1 MKLLKRLVVLQ
12 IRFKTLLLIN
22 FLIMINFTVIASQK
36 SDGISPEIYDLNL
49 LMNKNLELKKNGKPV
64 IANKW
69 MVVTA
74 NKKASEAAAR
84 VLHSGGNAID
94 AMVTAQLVLGLV
106 EPESSG
112 LGGGAFLVYYEKKT
126 KKLITLDGRET
137 APLEVKADHFQDKK
151 GNPLTFFEAVVGGKS
166 VGVPGTP
173 ALLEKAHQ
181 KWGKKKWEELFKD
194 AIQLAEKG
202 FPVSKKLS
210 SSIKKNRKSLKKY
223 KITKNYFL
231 PLGKSLEYGNIKTN
245 VNYANTLK
253 LFSKYGSDVFYSG
266 TIGEDIISTVRN
278 VKVNP
283 GKLSKIDLL
292 NYEVKERNPVCSLYR
307 KYKVCGMGPPSSG
320 AITINQ
326 ILGIVERYDL
336 SKLGYNN
343 SETWRI
349 IGDASRLAFAD
360 RGKYIA
366 DPDFVTVPISKLID
380 KNYLMKRSKLIKEKD
395 FGKAKP
401 GIFSLEQTYNQAF
414 SFEVPSTSHISII
427 DQNGNAVSM
436 TTSIEMAFGSTLMVR
451 GFLLNNQLTD
461 FSFRKEKDG
470 KKIANSVE
478 PGKRPRSSMS
488 PIIVFDKNNN
498 VKLIIGSPG
507 GSRIIGYVLKTL
519 IAYLDWGMD
528 IQDSINFPNFL
539 NRNGKTDLEKNSVI
553 VKYKSGLIKRGHKI
567 SVRNLNSGLHGISIN
582 DSKIYGGADFR
593 REGTVLGK

>member
-1 MKLLKRLVVLQ
+1 MKKNNMHKINLNYYILFIIIISLVFPFSTWANENQPQAYKKFLVSAANPYAVEAGYQ
-12 IRFKTLLLIN
+12 ILN
-22 FLIMINFTVIASQK
+22 QGGSAVDAVIA
-36 SDGISPEIYDLNL
+36 
-49 LMNKNLELKKNGKPV
+49 
-64 IANKW
+64 
-69 MVVTA
+69 T
-74 NKKASEAAAR
+74 
-84 VLHSGGNAID
+84 
-94 AMVTAQLVLGLV
+94 QLVLGLV
-106 EPESSG
+106 EPQSSG
-112 LGGGAFLVYYEKKT
+112 IGGGAFLLNWDNSKKELST
-126 KKLITLDGRET
+126 YDGRET
-137 APLEVKADHFQDKK
+137 APMRSNGDLFMDKNGK
-151 GNPLTFFEAVVGGKS
+151 PYSWWNALAGGKS
-166 VGVPGTP
+166 VGVPGV
-173 ALLEKAHQ
+173 LRMLELAHNEH
-181 KWGKKKWEELFKD
+181 GKLPWKYLFEP
-194 AIQLAEKG
+194 AIQIGEKG
-202 FPVSKKLS
+202 FKVSKRLHEMVKNKINPSLGRYDS
-210 SSIKKNRKSLKKY
+210 SWEYFFPRGDPIDIGFLKFNKQY
-223 KITKNYFL
+223 
-231 PLGKSLEYGNIKTN
+231 S
-245 VNYANTLK
+245 NTLK
-253 LFSKYGSDVFYSG
+253 RISILGADAFYKG
-266 TIGEDIISTVRN
+266 DIAKDIVESVRSA
-278 VKVNP
+278 KDNP
-283 GKLSKIDLL
+283 GLLSMSDLYEYKAKKRDPICL
-292 NYEVKERNPVCSLYR
+292 NYREN
-307 KYKVCGMGPPSSG
+307 KVCGMGPPTSG
-320 AITINQ
+320 GITILQ
-326 ILGIVERYDL
+326 ILGILENFEL
-336 SKLGYNN
+336 SKIYDDLEK
-343 SETWRI
+343 SIHLITQ
-349 IGDASRLAFAD
+349 ASKLAFAD

-401 GIFSLEQTYNQAF
+401 GIFSLEQSYNQAF

-567 SVRNLNSGLHGISIN
+567 SVRNLNSGLHGIGIN

>member
-1 MKLLKRLVVLQ
+1 MKKNNMHKINLNYY
-12 IRFKTLLLIN
+12 ILLIIIISLVFPFSTWAN
-22 FLIMINFTVIASQK
+22 ENQPQAYKKFLVSAANPYAVEAGYQILNQGGSAVDAVIA
-36 SDGISPEIYDLNL
+36 
-49 LMNKNLELKKNGKPV
+49 
-64 IANKW
+64 
-69 MVVTA
+69 T
-74 NKKASEAAAR
+74 
-84 VLHSGGNAID
+84 
-94 AMVTAQLVLGLV
+94 QLVLGLV
-106 EPESSG
+106 EPQSSG
-112 LGGGAFLVYYEKKT
+112 IGGGAFLLNWDNSKKELST
-126 KKLITLDGRET
+126 YDGRET
-137 APLEVKADHFQDKK
+137 APMRSNGDLFMDKNGK
-151 GNPLTFFEAVVGGKS
+151 PYSWWNALAGGKS
-166 VGVPGTP
+166 VGVPGV
-173 ALLEKAHQ
+173 LRMLELAHNEH
-181 KWGKKKWEELFKD
+181 GKLPWKYLFEP
-194 AIQLAEKG
+194 AIQIGEKG
-202 FPVSKKLS
+202 FKVSKRLHEMVKNKINPSLGRYDS
-210 SSIKKNRKSLKKY
+210 SWEYFFPRGDPIDIGFLKFNKQY
-223 KITKNYFL
+223 
-231 PLGKSLEYGNIKTN
+231 S
-245 VNYANTLK
+245 NTLK
-253 LFSKYGSDVFYSG
+253 RISILGADAFYKG
-266 TIGEDIISTVRN
+266 DIAKDIVESVRSA
-278 VKVNP
+278 KDNP
-283 GKLSKIDLL
+283 GLLSMSDLYEYKAKKRDPICL
-292 NYEVKERNPVCSLYR
+292 NYREN
-307 KYKVCGMGPPSSG
+307 KVCGMGPPTSG
-320 AITINQ
+320 GITILQ
-326 ILGIVERYDL
+326 ILGILENFEL
-336 SKLGYNN
+336 SKIYDDLEK
-343 SETWRI
+343 SIHLITQ
-349 IGDASRLAFAD
+349 ASKLAFAD

-401 GIFSLEQTYNQAF
+401 GIFSLEQSYYQAF

-582 DSKIYGGADFR
+582 NSKIYGGADFR
-593 REGTVLGK
+593 REGKVLGK

>member
-1 MKLLKRLVVLQ
+1 MKKNNMHKINLNYY
-12 IRFKTLLLIN
+12 ILLIIIISLVFPFSTWAN
-22 FLIMINFTVIASQK
+22 ENQPQAYKKFLVSAANPYAVEAGYQILNQGGSAVDAVIA
-36 SDGISPEIYDLNL
+36 
-49 LMNKNLELKKNGKPV
+49 
-64 IANKW
+64 
-69 MVVTA
+69 T
-74 NKKASEAAAR
+74 
-84 VLHSGGNAID
+84 
-94 AMVTAQLVLGLV
+94 QLVLGLV
-106 EPESSG
+106 EPQSSG
-112 LGGGAFLVYYEKKT
+112 IGGGAFLLNWDNSKKELST
-126 KKLITLDGRET
+126 YDGRET
-137 APLEVKADHFQDKK
+137 SPMRSNGDLFMDKNGK
-151 GNPLTFFEAVVGGKS
+151 PYSWWNALAGGKS
-166 VGVPGTP
+166 VGVPGV
-173 ALLEKAHQ
+173 LRMLELAHNEH
-181 KWGKKKWEELFKD
+181 GKLPWKYLFEP
-194 AIQLAEKG
+194 AIQIGEKG
-202 FPVSKKLS
+202 FKVSKRLHEMVKNNINPSLGRYDS
-210 SSIKKNRKSLKKY
+210 SWEYFFPRGDPIDIGFLKFNKQY
-223 KITKNYFL
+223 
-231 PLGKSLEYGNIKTN
+231 S
-245 VNYANTLK
+245 NTLK
-253 LFSKYGSDVFYSG
+253 RISILGADAFYKG
-266 TIGEDIISTVRN
+266 DIAKDIVESVRSA
-278 VKVNP
+278 KDNP
-283 GKLSKIDLL
+283 GLLSMSDLYEYKAKKRDPICL
-292 NYEVKERNPVCSLYR
+292 NYREN
-307 KYKVCGMGPPSSG
+307 KVCGMGPPTSG
-320 AITINQ
+320 GITILQ
-326 ILGIVERYDL
+326 ILGILENFEL
-336 SKLGYNN
+336 SKIFDDLEK
-343 SETWRI
+343 SIHLITQ
-349 IGDASRLAFAD
+349 ASKLAFAD

-401 GIFSLEQTYNQAF
+401 GIFSLEQSYNQAF

-539 NRNGKTDLEKNSVI
+539 NRNGKTDLEKNSDI

>member
-1 MKLLKRLVVLQ
+1 ME
-12 IRFKTLLLIN
+12 
-22 FLIMINFTVIASQK
+22 K
-36 SDGISPEIYDLNL
+36 SI
-49 LMNKNLELKKNGKPV
+49 
-64 IANKW
+64 
-69 MVVTA
+69 
-74 NKKASEAAAR
+74 
-84 VLHSGGNAID
+84 H
-94 AMVTAQLVLGLV
+94 
-106 EPESSG
+106 
-112 LGGGAFLVYYEKKT
+112 
-126 KKLITLDGRET
+126 LITQ
-137 APLEVKADHFQDKK
+137 A
-151 GNPLTFFEAVVGGKS
+151 
-166 VGVPGTP
+166 
-173 ALLEKAHQ
+173 
-181 KWGKKKWEELFKD
+181 
-194 AIQLAEKG
+194 
-202 FPVSKKLS
+202 SK
-210 SSIKKNRKSLKKY
+210 
-223 KITKNYFL
+223 
-231 PLGKSLEYGNIKTN
+231 
-245 VNYANTLK
+245 
-253 LFSKYGSDVFYSG
+253 
-266 TIGEDIISTVRN
+266 
-278 VKVNP
+278 
-283 GKLSKIDLL
+283 
-292 NYEVKERNPVCSLYR
+292 
-307 KYKVCGMGPPSSG
+307 
-320 AITINQ
+320 
-326 ILGIVERYDL
+326 
-336 SKLGYNN
+336 
-343 SETWRI
+343 
-349 IGDASRLAFAD
+349 LAFAD

-401 GIFSLEQTYNQAF
+401 GIFSLEKSYNQAF

-539 NRNGKTDLEKNSVI
+539 NRNGKTDLEKNSDI